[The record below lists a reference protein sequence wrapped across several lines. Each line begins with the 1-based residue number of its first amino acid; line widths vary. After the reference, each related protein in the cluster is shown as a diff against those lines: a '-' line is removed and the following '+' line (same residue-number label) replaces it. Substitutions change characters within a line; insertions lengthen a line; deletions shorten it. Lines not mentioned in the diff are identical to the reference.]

1 MGGQVHLRV
10 DNRLLH
16 GQVVQFWIGHL
27 EVADLIIADDE
38 VACNAAMPTIY
49 RMALP
54 EAVGLKVITVPELK
68 AELDQTGPLTT
79 MVLMRDIRDVLR
91 AIGAG
96 VVIRQITLGNVHA
109 TAERNRVT
117 DSVYLSER
125 ETEELYG
132 LRREGIEVEI
142 QTFPGEIL
150 RLADDNKGETRWLRP

>member
-68 AELDQTGPLTT
+68 AELDQIGPLTT
-79 MVLMRDIRDVLR
+79 LVLMRDIRDVLR
-91 AIGAG
+91 AIETG

-117 DSVYLSER
+117 DSVYLSEK
-125 ETEELYG
+125 ETEELFT
-132 LRREGIEVEI
+132 LRREGIKVEI